1 VAEKG
6 KDVSAAH
13 EPRRTHIL
21 VVDDDVDLSERHR
34 AVLEAAGHQVSA
46 AYSAA
51 EGRIAI
57 DALRPGLVI
66 LDVMM
71 ERFDAGFELARWMA
85 KAHPEIPILMLTGV
99 DDHLD
104 DGALAA
110 QDHDGWLPVHRYVEK
125 PLAPAVLVEA
135 VDHLLHET
143 APRQAPGA
151 AR

>member
-6 KDVSAAH
+6 TDVSAAH
-13 EPRRTHIL
+13 PPSRTHIL
-21 VVDDDVDLSERHR
+21 VIDDDVDLTERHR
-34 AVLEAAGHQVSA
+34 AVLEAAGHRVSTA
-46 AYSAA
+46 HSAA

-57 DALRPGLVI
+57 DALRPGLVV

-85 KAHPEIPILMLTGV
+85 EAHPEIPILMLTGV

-104 DGALAA
+104 DDTLAR
-110 QDHDGWLPVHRYVEK
+110 QDRDGWLPVHRYVEK
-125 PLAPAVLVEA
+125 PLAPAVLIET
-135 VDHLLHET
+135 VDHLLHEN
-143 APRQAPGA
+143 PRRAPGA